1 MPNNRAFVLMPFSK
15 VFKEIYD
22 EVYKK
27 VCNANEFD
35 CWRVDELSRPGSITR
50 DIVEGIIEADI
61 IIADLTTKNAN
72 VFYELGIA
80 HTIGKKTIMTS
91 QQQANIPFD
100 ISNYRIIFYDQTISG
115 SKLLYENLDRA
126 LKELK
131 KVIIETAN
139 PVQAV
144 LSDRTIFG
152 SKQKIPILKIINVS
166 KLPQPIR
173 EIIEKENLMYI
184 DDFKNINI
192 DEIRSKYALGPAS
205 MSWILKI
212 IVKNNLFDDYAKLQ
226 KYIFKNK
233 ISIAYD
239 RRDDSVFLMERFK
252 RY

>member
-1 MPNNRAFVLMPFSK
+1 MPNNKAFVLMPFNK
-15 VFKEIYD
+15 KFKEIYD

-27 VCNANEFD
+27 VCEANEFG
-35 CWRVDELSRPGSITR
+35 CWRVDELSRPGSITQ
-50 DIVEGIIEADI
+50 DIVEGIIDADI

-80 HTIGKKTIMTS
+80 HTIGKKTIMTA

-115 SKLLYENLDRA
+115 SKLLYEKLDRA

-144 LSDRTIFG
+144 LAGRTIFG
-152 SKQKIPILKIINVS
+152 SKQKIPILKVINVS
-166 KLPQPIR
+166 KLPQSIR
-173 EIIEKENLMYI
+173 EVIEKENLTYI
-184 DDFKNINI
+184 DDFKNIDI
-192 DEIRSKYALGPAS
+192 DEIRSKYALGVAS
-205 MSWILKI
+205 VSWILKI

-226 KYIFKNK
+226 KYILKNK
-233 ISIAYD
+233 ISLAND
-239 RRDDSVFLMERFK
+239 HRDGSVFLTEHFN